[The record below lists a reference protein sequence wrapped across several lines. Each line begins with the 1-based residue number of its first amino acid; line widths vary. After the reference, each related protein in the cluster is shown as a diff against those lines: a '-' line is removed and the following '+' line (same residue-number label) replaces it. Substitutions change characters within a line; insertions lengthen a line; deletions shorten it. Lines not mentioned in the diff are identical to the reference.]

1 MSGRMSKVKVS
12 LTLSEDLV
20 ALIDRDAR
28 KTGSTRS
35 GVVEDW
41 LRSTASRA
49 AEKSIDDA
57 TAAYYASLRGDARAD
72 DDAISKAMSRATTE
86 VAYDTPRPRRLRKQ
100 R

>member
-1 MSGRMSKVKVS
+1 MRSRMSKVKVS
-12 LTLSEDLV
+12 LTLSEDLL

-28 KTGSTRS
+28 RTGSTRS

-49 AEKSIDDA
+49 AEKAIDDA
-57 TAAYYASLRGDARAD
+57 TTAYYASLRGDARAD
-72 DDAISKAMSRATTE
+72 DEAISTAMSRAATD
-86 VAYDTPRPRRLRKQ
+86 VVYDAPGPRRTRKQ

>member
-1 MSGRMSKVKVS
+1 MSKIKVS
-12 LTLSEDLV
+12 LTLSQDLV

-28 KTGSTRS
+28 RTGSTRS

-41 LRSTASRA
+41 LRSAASRA

-72 DDAISKAMSRATTE
+72 DEAISTAMSRAATD
-86 VAYDTPRPRRLRKQ
+86 VVYDVPRSRRARKQ